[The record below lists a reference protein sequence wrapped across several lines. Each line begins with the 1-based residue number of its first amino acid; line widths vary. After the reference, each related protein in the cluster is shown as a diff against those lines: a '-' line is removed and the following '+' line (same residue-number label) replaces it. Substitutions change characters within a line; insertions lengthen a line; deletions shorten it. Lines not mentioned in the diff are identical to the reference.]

1 MHNSSPIGRP
11 YNLYPLMLKKFEWR
25 NRQSYNQPVL
35 LLYSKP
41 MQLKRLSGWKN
52 FCKTVI
58 EGNIIS
64 DRKPFRMSDL
74 LRKYKEYCPE
84 DPAQRS

>member
-1 MHNSSPIGRP
+1 
-11 YNLYPLMLKKFEWR
+11 
-25 NRQSYNQPVL
+25 
-35 LLYSKP
+35 